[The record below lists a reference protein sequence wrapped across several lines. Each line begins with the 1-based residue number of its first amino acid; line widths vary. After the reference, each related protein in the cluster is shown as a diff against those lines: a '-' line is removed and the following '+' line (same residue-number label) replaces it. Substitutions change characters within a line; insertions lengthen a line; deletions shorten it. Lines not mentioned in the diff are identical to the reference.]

1 MAWNDYL
8 NLVMDSAKKQY
19 AKGQPY
25 RAAVG
30 GLLSGD
36 TSALQELNKPSPVMP
51 NEALDVA
58 MTFAPMGITAYHGSP
73 YRFDKFDPAKIGSGE
88 GAQAYGHGLYF
99 ADNPKV
105 AKSYQDTLGIQ
116 KTSMSQMA
124 NDNLS
129 NYQITPSNIK
139 HLHQVAVDKTIPIE
153 KTAKVIK
160 NANIALRDVPDDTL
174 KNIISEFREQSKGS
188 LYKVDIADEA
198 IPKMLDFAK
207 PLYKQSQAVKEIA
220 LEYMPA
226 LQERLKFTGGDGVF
240 GLTGSDLFGVMQ
252 RYKPGGKKPIKG
264 ITGQDVTNKLMS
276 KGIPGSKYLDQSSRF
291 EGSGTSNYVV
301 FDPEKIKIL
310 ERNGLLTN

>member
-1 MAWNDYL
+1 
-8 NLVMDSAKKQY
+8 MDSAKKQY

-25 RAAVG
+25 RAAVS

-36 TSALQELNKPSPVMP
+36 TSALQELNRPSPVMP
-51 NEALDVA
+51 NEALDIA
-58 MTFAPMGITAYHGSP
+58 MTFAPMGITAFHGSP
-73 YRFDKFDPAKIGSGE
+73 YRFDKFDPTKIGSGE

-99 ADNPKV
+99 AESPKV
-105 AKSYQDTLGIQ
+105 AESYSKIEPAGAIASPRRTIFGKEAEPSTPEYKAAQLVDELGLSKAKKFANNWVKNSRPDEIDYSTQINNILSSVNKKSEVKNLG
-116 KTSMSQMA
+116 TS
-124 NDNLS
+124 N
-129 NYQITPSNIK
+129 
-139 HLHQVAVDKTIPIE
+139 
-153 KTAKVIK
+153 
-160 NANIALRDVPDDTL
+160 
-174 KNIISEFREQSKGS
+174 

-198 IPKMLDFAK
+198 IPKMLDFEK

-240 GLTGSDLFGVMQ
+240 GLTGSDLFGIMQ
-252 RYKPGGKKPIKG
+252 RYQPGSSKTTKN

-276 KGIPGSKYLDQSSRF
+276 KGIPGSRYLDQSSRV
-291 EGSGTSNYVV
+291 EGKGTSNYVV